1 MKKLILIIVLTL
13 IAAPAFAQKS
23 VSDLKTRYVKSY
35 STVTVTNLKM
45 FKGSCELTGQFI
57 DQQGENTF
65 WVKNAE
71 LKANGKVILGL
82 GMTLHS
88 DNMQVID
95 QIPAIYG
102 YVVEVTGENI
112 LSIWVTDED
121 GIRNSDEII
130 VTIKNEEAYVYS
142 TGW

>member
-13 IAAPAFAQKS
+13 IAAPAFAQKR

-35 STVTVTNLKM
+35 NTVTVTNLKM

-71 LKANGKVILGL
+71 LKADGNVILRM

-88 DNMQVID
+88 DNLQVVE

-102 YVVEVTGENI
+102 YMVEVTGENM
-112 LSIWVTDED
+112 LSLWVTDED

-130 VTIKNEEAYVYS
+130 VNIKENEAYVQY
-142 TGW
+142 TGE